1 MKQMLKI
8 AICDDRSEEREALKK
23 ICERYFCERNL
34 PCNYVMFQS
43 GEEVLEYK
51 GDEIWVL
58 LLDIE
63 MPGISGIELMQQLLF
78 CKHIWRIIFVSYHIE
93 YVMDSFSV
101 KTLGFCKK
109 PLQYDRLCRYLDMAI
124 YEKHKNHITRLDI
137 DKSGDFIDVC
147 DIIYIKSDGH
157 YIHVVTTQG
166 EKLYTHSIG
175 KLEKRLKYSNIVRVH
190 KSYMINLKYVD
201 TYEYCKIHIMNS
213 EEYITIGRVYY
224 KAFKERYEKYILDK
238 QASHPNMPS

>member
-1 MKQMLKI
+1 MMKI
-8 AICDDRSEEREALKK
+8 AICDDIFEEREELRET
-23 ICERYFCERNL
+23 CEKYFYEKGL
-34 PCNYVMFQS
+34 PCNYEMFQS

-51 GDEIWVL
+51 GDEIWLL

-63 MPGISGIELMQQLLF
+63 MPGISGIELMQKLLY
-78 CKHIWRIIFVSYHIE
+78 CKYIWRIIFVSYHIE

-109 PLQYDRLCRYLDMAI
+109 PLQYERLYRYLDMAI
-124 YEKHKNHITRLDI
+124 YEKHKNHLIQFDK
-137 DKSGDFIDVC
+137 DKSSDFIDER

-175 KLEKRLKYSNIVRVH
+175 ELEKRLNYSNIVRIH
-190 KSYMINLKYVD
+190 KSYMINLKYID
-201 TYEYCKIHIMNS
+201 TYEYCKIHMMNL
-213 EEYITIGRVYY
+213 EEHITIGRVYY
-224 KAFKERYEKYILDK
+224 KAFKERYEKYI
-238 QASHPNMPS
+238 SHKLINHLNMP